1 MWSVSI
7 ENCANEIEIEIANRQ
22 FVSIYCF
29 HFAHATVVFISLYR
43 IRCSSILSIC
53 AKLRS
58 ILENLIYSTSNVS
71 SVCYFCSLSSNLV
84 AYILKC
90 NLHKFVMWHLHFRG
104 AADTNTCTDPI
115 ERNVKRFKLLICP
128 DVYLCVFVRSLQLHF
143 ARLPACLLGFG
154 RYNNAAKAFA
164 GVCVV

>member
-7 ENCANEIEIEIANRQ
+7 ENCANEIEIEISNRQ

-29 HFAHATVVFISLYR
+29 HFAHATVVFISLHR

-58 ILENLIYSTSNVS
+58 ILENLIYSTSNVLPEC
-71 SVCYFCSLSSNLV
+71 VFLSLALFNLV
-84 AYILKC
+84 AYILNC
-90 NLHKFVMWHLHFRG
+90 NLHKFVMWHLHFCG
-104 AADTNTCTDPI
+104 ATDTNTCTDPL

-128 DVYLCVFVRSLQLHF
+128 DVYLCTFTSIALRSL
-143 ARLPACLLGFG
+143 ARLLA
-154 RYNNAAKAFA
+154 
-164 GVCVV
+164 